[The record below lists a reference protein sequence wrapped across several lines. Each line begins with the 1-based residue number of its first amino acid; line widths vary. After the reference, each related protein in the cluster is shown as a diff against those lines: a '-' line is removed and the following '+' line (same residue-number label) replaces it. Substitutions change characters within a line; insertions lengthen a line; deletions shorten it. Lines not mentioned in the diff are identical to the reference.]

1 MMVFEAG
8 VEVSFNLKSTYETEV
23 VLTDPNG
30 KTTSIAFIDFVER
43 LGKVNPSSYPTSQP
57 WLETM
62 HKIWLLAANLISKG
76 DIVPHIAENKGSY
89 LILWQPAMLHPEVG
103 SIVLS
108 LAGCIPADAY
118 ISKKTLPRPGGE
130 WLLWN
135 MLSTMMT
142 SVGTAHYS
150 NDPLYDLFFLG
161 KPQKFDAI
169 GQGGVAGGIRVWT
182 DKFFLLDSRNEF
194 VLTVEE
200 MKAGFSVGLLVAV
213 SDSDNVVK
221 SHIPFAKFVSDSKF
235 RTRKIETI
243 TKLSALSDYLPE
255 LRGYIMSEGT
265 RPMEFDS
272 KTFVNFLF
280 KTLPLMRLLGVEV
293 ALPKALHNVVAPK
306 AAVRIDKKD
315 AGDGKTYIRLDEL
328 LSFSWQIS
336 LGEAF
341 VSVEEFNSIMFRAGE
356 LIKFKGQYIY
366 ATPEELEKLRK
377 QLAKDGRL
385 TPQEMLAA
393 ALSENYKGA
402 PVSVS
407 KACREFLEKLRQ
419 LPELPLPTGLQAE
432 LRPYQQRGYECIMH
446 NLTLGFGAI
455 LADDMGLGKTLQVI
469 AVLLGLKENGR
480 LDKRKALIVVPTG
493 LLTNWQK
500 DCSRFAPDLSVEI
513 YHGSSRNLDA
523 FDADV
528 MLTSYG
534 VMRSDAAKLKK
545 LKWEILVI
553 DEAQNI
559 KTTATAQTKAVNSIS
574 AKSYIAMSGTPV
586 ENRLSEYWSIMN
598 FANKGL
604 LGSLREFNTQFGRPI
619 QIEGDREAAERFKA
633 TTAPFMLRRLKSD
646 KSIISD
652 LPDKIERDEYAML
665 TPDQTALYQQTLNEA
680 MMEIEGIEGKDHA
693 SLFKREGLVLQMIL
707 ALKQIC
713 NHPAQFLK
721 TKQADAELS
730 GKAMLLIDLVRA
742 IVDNGEKVLVFT
754 QFKEM
759 GDLLAKMLEKEDI
772 PSMFYYGG
780 TTLKKREE
788 MVERFQ
794 KVRSSQVFILS
805 LKAAGTGLNL
815 TAATNVIHFDLWWN
829 PAVEAQATD
838 RA

>member
-150 NDPLYDLFFLG
+150 NDPLYDFFFLG

-356 LIKFKGQYIY
+356 LINSKANISMPRPKSWRNC
-366 ATPEELEKLRK
+366 ASNSPKTAASRLRK
-377 QLAKDGRL
+377 CWRL
-385 TPQEMLAA
+385 P
-393 ALSENYKGA
+393 
-402 PVSVS
+402 
-407 KACREFLEKLRQ
+407 
-419 LPELPLPTGLQAE
+419 
-432 LRPYQQRGYECIMH
+432 
-446 NLTLGFGAI
+446 
-455 LADDMGLGKTLQVI
+455 
-469 AVLLGLKENGR
+469 
-480 LDKRKALIVVPTG
+480 
-493 LLTNWQK
+493 
-500 DCSRFAPDLSVEI
+500 
-513 YHGSSRNLDA
+513 
-523 FDADV
+523 
-528 MLTSYG
+528 
-534 VMRSDAAKLKK
+534 
-545 LKWEILVI
+545 
-553 DEAQNI
+553 
-559 KTTATAQTKAVNSIS
+559 
-574 AKSYIAMSGTPV
+574 
-586 ENRLSEYWSIMN
+586 
-598 FANKGL
+598 
-604 LGSLREFNTQFGRPI
+604 
-619 QIEGDREAAERFKA
+619 
-633 TTAPFMLRRLKSD
+633 
-646 KSIISD
+646 
-652 LPDKIERDEYAML
+652 
-665 TPDQTALYQQTLNEA
+665 
-680 MMEIEGIEGKDHA
+680 
-693 SLFKREGLVLQMIL
+693 
-707 ALKQIC
+707 
-713 NHPAQFLK
+713 FLK
-721 TKQADAELS
+721 TIRGRPCLS
-730 GKAMLLIDLVRA
+730 PRHVASFLKSS
-742 IVDNGEKVLVFT
+742 DNCLSSLCPQDFRQSFALT
-754 QFKEM
+754 
-759 GDLLAKMLEKEDI
+759 
-772 PSMFYYGG
+772 S
-780 TTLKKREE
+780 RE
-788 MVERFQ
+788 
-794 KVRSSQVFILS
+794 
-805 LKAAGTGLNL
+805 
-815 TAATNVIHFDLWWN
+815 ATNV
-829 PAVEAQATD
+829 
-838 RA
+838 